1 LTSVRNQITLILM
14 DNAVSY
20 FSSAALVLVIIL
32 LVWSLILTYQQK
44 SRKVTA
50 RSRLAELKKKVE
62 ALPESTDEEKDRKSL
77 MHRELYL
84 EYLDN
89 ILGEIEKVQAGIA
102 QKSQSDKKSK
112 KGKKGK

>member
-1 LTSVRNQITLILM
+1 M

-32 LVWSLILTYQQK
+32 LVWSLILAYKEK

-50 RSRLAELKKKVE
+50 RSRLADLKKKVE
-62 ALPESTDEEKDRKSL
+62 ALPDTTDDEKTRKEL

-84 EYLDN
+84 EYFDN
-89 ILGEIEKVQAGIA
+89 ILGEIEKA
-102 QKSQSDKKSK
+102 QLNLAKLSKSDKKSK
-112 KGKKGK
+112 KGKK

>member
-1 LTSVRNQITLILM
+1 M

-32 LVWSLILTYQQK
+32 LIWSLILAYK
-44 SRKVTA
+44 ERSRKITA

-62 ALPESTDEEKDRKSL
+62 ALPETTDDEKVRKEL

-84 EYLDN
+84 EYFDN
-89 ILGEIEKVQAGIA
+89 ILGEIEKVQVNLTKRLQA
-102 QKSQSDKKSK
+102 DKKSK
-112 KGKKGK
+112 RGKK